1 MIYPVSVQLKDIF
14 ELGKDYPWELPKSCP
29 RCGHY
34 RVWGHGFVSRYFQ
47 GFSSSLYLK
56 CGRCPE
62 CGCVVTLR
70 PDTHFPRIR
79 TAIEVIRSHLAERLT
94 TARWPCSDLPRS
106 RLRHWLANLSRQ
118 CCALLTNSWRQ
129 GLPAAFDHLV
139 ARGLVPV
146 SRFS

>member
-1 MIYPVSVQLKDIF
+1 MICPVAVQLKDIF
-14 ELGKDYPWELPKSCP
+14 ELGKAYPWELPATCP

-47 GFSSSLYLK
+47 GFPTSLYLK

-70 PDTHFPRIR
+70 PDGHFPRIR
-79 TAIEVIRSHLAERLT
+79 TAITAIRTHLAERQNT
-94 TARWPCSDLPRS
+94 GRWPLSELPRS
-106 RLRHWLANLSRQ
+106 RLRHWRTNLARWS
-118 CCALLTNSWRQ
+118 CALLTNSWPQ
-129 GLPAAFDHLV
+129 GLVAAFDELV
-139 ARGLVPV
+139 SRGLVPV